1 MGKWNTVLVAGA
13 GISGM
18 NACRLLLEQK
28 IPVILYDGDENKD
41 PEALRRSLGAPEGLS
56 VELGELRPEVLDQ
69 TELMVIS
76 PGISLE
82 VPFVEQVQ
90 AAGIPI
96 WSEIELASR
105 FAKGRLA
112 AITGTNGKTT
122 TTALLGKI
130 CGDYNP
136 HVFVVGNIGNAYTS
150 EVRKTS
156 EDSITVAEASSFQL
170 ETIVDF
176 HPQVSAVLNVTP
188 DHLNRHKNME
198 NYTAVKMGVTR
209 NQTESDVCVLNYEDA
224 RLRQQAEGLRAKVLF
239 FSSKQRLT
247 EGAFLEGES
256 IMLLLNGKEERVCG
270 IHDLNLLGVHNYE
283 NVMAAVLMAA
293 SLGIPMDSIRRSLE
307 EFKAVE
313 HRIEFVAEL
322 GGVTYY
328 NDSKGTNPDASIQA
342 VQAMVRPTVLIGG
355 GYDKGGEF
363 DEWMEAC
370 VGKTKL
376 LILMG
381 ATAQKIGVTA
391 ERYGIPKIAYAGS
404 MEEAVKLA
412 AEETEPGDAVLLS
425 PACASW
431 GMFPNYEVRGRV
443 FKELVRQFASE

>member
-96 WSEIELASR
+96 WSEIELAGR

-136 HVFVVGNIGNAYTS
+136 HVFVVGNIGMLIPAKYGKPA
-150 EVRKTS
+150 R
-156 EDSITVAEASSFQL
+156 IALQW
-170 ETIVDF
+170 
-176 HPQVSAVLNVTP
+176 PRSAV
-188 DHLNRHKNME
+188 
-198 NYTAVKMGVTR
+198 
-209 NQTESDVCVLNYEDA
+209 
-224 RLRQQAEGLRAKVLF
+224 
-239 FSSKQRLT
+239 FSWKPL
-247 EGAFLEGES
+247 
-256 IMLLLNGKEERVCG
+256 
-270 IHDLNLLGVHNYE
+270 
-283 NVMAAVLMAA
+283 
-293 SLGIPMDSIRRSLE
+293 
-307 EFKAVE
+307 
-313 HRIEFVAEL
+313 
-322 GGVTYY
+322 
-328 NDSKGTNPDASIQA
+328 
-342 VQAMVRPTVLIGG
+342 
-355 GYDKGGEF
+355 
-363 DEWMEAC
+363 
-370 VGKTKL
+370 
-376 LILMG
+376 
-381 ATAQKIGVTA
+381 
-391 ERYGIPKIAYAGS
+391 
-404 MEEAVKLA
+404 
-412 AEETEPGDAVLLS
+412 
-425 PACASW
+425 
-431 GMFPNYEVRGRV
+431 
-443 FKELVRQFASE
+443 